1 MNSLVEEKNGSFLE
15 TTQLFSFVEK
25 ESTSHSSSASSP
37 TGDAIK
43 MLTTSC
49 SCKMDPDDYDGY
61 TWSQICSW
69 DIDNLFQ
76 LVSIGLSCFSIAWA
90 ISRSEIGT
98 VETSGKK
105 KSPEIITKVTDVE
118 IELKEVDGTVSDLTN
133 KVNDVDSRMLDGA
146 VSDLTSMDNNVDSR
160 MLYGAISDQTNKVN
174 DVDSRTLDGAV
185 SDLTNKVND
194 VDSRMLD
201 GAVSDLTNKVNDV
214 DCRMLDGAVS
224 DLTSKDND
232 VDSRTLDGAISNQTN
247 KVNDVDSRTLDG
259 AVSDL
264 TNKVNDVD
272 SRMLDGAISDLT
284 NKVNDDDSITLDG
297 AAMKSKYSNKIDKI
311 DQIKTKKP
319 ELKCTKCN
327 LIFSTCVSLFQKH
340 KQLLVKMFSF
350 FNTVIGVLIIVY
362 VIFNLMLTKTIVFA
376 LFVPLILFRAATPDM
391 LKAIWRRGKQTY
403 SKKYPQIAEDVH
415 TEQVDEVDTN
425 GVRCDVDDVKKGCY
439 SFVITKQTAHEKRK
453 NKSKSPK
460 CQRKVQFNGVWRT
473 MFLCFPA
480 IFLHIILSFEI
491 ARSDLEK
498 VVYTVF
504 HSPINKLFSVDDFSP
519 SIFIEYE
526 SSNLSMSSIQSNPSL
541 SYEHNGWQMKNG
553 QWVRLP
559 TELFRYHGNKK
570 TRELFEQESFN
581 RTFLVRRTHRLCF
594 NGWIDRVKWKQIIS
608 HVYGDFDFYQEVS
621 LH

>member
-160 MLYGAISDQTNKVN
+160 MLYGAISD
-174 DVDSRTLDGAV
+174 
-185 SDLTNKVND
+185 
-194 VDSRMLD
+194 
-201 GAVSDLTNKVNDV
+201 
-214 DCRMLDGAVS
+214 
-224 DLTSKDND
+224 
-232 VDSRTLDGAISNQTN
+232 QTN

>member
-118 IELKEVDGTVSDLTN
+118 IELKEV
-133 KVNDVDSRMLDGA
+133 
-146 VSDLTSMDNNVDSR
+146 
-160 MLYGAISDQTNKVN
+160 
-174 DVDSRTLDGAV
+174 
-185 SDLTNKVND
+185 
-194 VDSRMLD
+194 
-201 GAVSDLTNKVNDV
+201 
-214 DCRMLDGAVS
+214 
-224 DLTSKDND
+224 
-232 VDSRTLDGAISNQTN
+232 
-247 KVNDVDSRTLDG
+247 DG